1 MFNIFIYMNCRIP
14 IYLAYAASVYI
25 AACIYYMIRTR
36 FVGTP
41 FMDSLTQKQRMIKKK
56 SANVRRTIFYEG
68 IGISILALVL
78 LQPFKKCN

>member
-1 MFNIFIYMNCRIP
+1 MNCRIP
-14 IYLAYAASVYI
+14 IYLAYAATVYIVASVY
-25 AACIYYMIRTR
+25 YMVRTR

-41 FMDSLTQKQRMIKKK
+41 FADSLTPRQIKIKNK

-68 IGISILALVL
+68 IGISILVLVL